1 MAPEQA
7 DSGKIYGKKIDMW
20 ALGIIM
26 YNLISFGEHP
36 LIKDNENTKV
46 EDKEFMSRLKD
57 P

>member
-7 DSGKIYGKKIDMW
+7 DTGKIYGKKIDIW

-26 YNLISFGEHP
+26 FNLISCGQHP
-36 LIKDNENTKV
+36 LIKDNEKTKV
-46 EDKEFMSRLKD
+46 EDKEFMSRLKN